1 MVDLT
6 QPTPALTQ
14 LLSAKT
20 SLDQYIAY
28 LDQAML
34 ELRVCDAADGLTQ
47 LTNAQAALQT
57 YQSQIQAAQTA
68 LQPYQNV
75 LFSGSTAITPT
86 NATLQQKQDAL
97 TQFDIPLTVIS
108 GSLGSD
114 PGWNRGSS
122 ERVSEAYRAVYNI
135 IFRIAEKVF
144 SNDMLLGALQFRRTF
159 GGTELQLA
167 GQRQSGTTPYAETLN
182 PGGATIFLYIQPT
195 TPPPLRA
202 DDITRGWVV
211 HTAENII
218 HEFGHVLVFRNGSD
232 NSALYKQW
240 YVSWNDSTDLGIG
253 QYISIPFG
261 PTEGWGGN
269 AGNLQN
275 TEVLTGSELENERIA
290 NMFEAWSTGYIPEI
304 NSSDERQQ
312 RAAWALWTFMTGTP
326 APYNPQYPD
335 DRTKTV
341 WIDGS
346 KNVRPIG
353 SGIQHWIQLYGNP

>member
-6 QPTPALTQ
+6 QPTTALTQ

-28 LDQAML
+28 LEQAMI
-34 ELRVCDAADGLTQ
+34 ELRACDAADGLTQ
-47 LTNAQAALQT
+47 LTNAQAPLQT
-57 YQSQIQAAQTA
+57 YQSQILAAQTA

-108 GSLGSD
+108 SGLGSD
-114 PGWNRGSS
+114 PGWNRGNS

-167 GQRQSGTTPYAETLN
+167 VQRQAGATPYAETLN
-182 PGGATIFLYIQPT
+182 PGGTPIFLYLQPT

-202 DDITRGWVV
+202 DDIARGWVV

-232 NSALYKQW
+232 NSTAYQE
-240 YVSWNDSTDLGIG
+240 WNSI
-253 QYISIPFG
+253 QIYISDF
-261 PTEGWGGN
+261 TAELGWGDN
-269 AGNLQN
+269 FGNLQN
-275 TEVLTGSELENERIA
+275 DMAGLSGSLKENERIA
-290 NMFEAWSTGYIPEI
+290 NMFEAYITGYQPDI
-304 NSSDERQQ
+304 NNSDSRER
-312 RAAWALWTFMTGTP
+312 RAGWAMWTFM
-326 APYNPQYPD
+326 
-335 DRTKTV
+335 
-341 WIDGS
+341 
-346 KNVRPIG
+346 
-353 SGIQHWIQLYGNP
+353 SGICPPPDVNIDQSGQESPCGQGIMSWIQDYGN